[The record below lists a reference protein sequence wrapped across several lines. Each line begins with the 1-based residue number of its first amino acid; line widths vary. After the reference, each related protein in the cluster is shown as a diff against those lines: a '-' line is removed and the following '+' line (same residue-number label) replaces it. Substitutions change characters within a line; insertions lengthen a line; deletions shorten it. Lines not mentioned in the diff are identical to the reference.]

1 MTRLDDA
8 ITRTQILSTKIK
20 QRTDV
25 ELRNLVKKYEKK
37 LHFEPLENLMISEK
51 AWEHVSQLEDIQ
63 VQEVFAHPDLLIDHP
78 KASGYY
84 RGIAL
89 LPQKRVGELVTS
101 VASWEDS
108 DQISR
113 RDIEEKEEQAKA
125 VAQIYN
131 AVISSIIEGATDW
144 AMENGYRNIIAT
156 MAIGLDG
163 TMRNII
169 GKDAEDIV
177 KKRIRNWLTDQKLI
191 ISCNEQKTI
200 FNLVGCYT
208 MYYKSEPDIE
218 FQKKGDLKA
227 TIEIKGGR
235 DKAAALE
242 RLGAMTKSF
251 ENTPKGCANI
261 LIAGVI
267 TQEMEN
273 RLKDIGTVE
282 VFLLDDVITDGPK
295 WFGFLNEVFHHIL
308 RIVDEIKI

>member
-20 QRTDV
+20 ERTDE
-25 ELRNLVKKYEKK
+25 ELRNLVKNYNKK
-37 LHFEPLENLMISEK
+37 LDFEPLENLMISEV
-51 AWEHVSQLEDIQ
+51 AWQHVSQLEGIQ
-63 VQEVFAHPDLLIDHP
+63 VQEVFAHPDLLLDHP

-84 RGIAL
+84 RGITL
-89 LPQKRVGELVTS
+89 LSQKRVAELVTS
-101 VASWEDS
+101 VKSWEEKDR
-108 DQISR
+108 ISYR
-113 RDIEEKEEQAKA
+113 NTDKKKKKVKE
-125 VAQIYN
+125 VAQLYN
-131 AVISSIIEGATDW
+131 AVISSIIEGSTDW

-191 ISCNEQKTI
+191 VSCNEQKTY
-200 FNLVGCYT
+200 FELVEGYT
-208 MYYKSEPDIE
+208 MYYKPEPDIE
-218 FQKKGDLKA
+218 FQKDNEIKA

-235 DKAAALE
+235 DKAGALE

-251 ENTPKGCANI
+251 ENTPMGCTNI

-267 TQEMEN
+267 TNEMET
-273 RLKDIGTVE
+273 RLKDKGIVN
-282 VFLLDDVITDGPK
+282 VFLLDDVITDGKK
-295 WFGFLNEVFHHIL
+295 WFNFLNEVFHHIL
-308 RIVDEIKI
+308 RITDEIKS